1 MHEIIIIILILLAVV
16 AALVPLADR
25 LTIPYPILLV
35 VVGLILGFIPNTVLP
50 DVVLKPDVVFLLFL
64 PPLLYWDAVTTSWRE
79 FRANFRTIGSLAIG
93 LVIVT
98 TCGVAIVAHAL
109 LHFPWGIAFVFG
121 AIVSSTDVVAAGSI
135 ASRLGVPPR
144 IVAILEGEGLVNDA
158 TALVVYGAAV
168 TAVVAGDFSLPHA
181 GARLV
186 AVSVGGVATG
196 LVVGWGVTHLRR
208 RITDVRVEGMVALLT
223 PFAAYL
229 PADLLGVSGVLA
241 AVTAG
246 LYLGRRS
253 PVVISPASR
262 LRADAI
268 WDLGTFLINGLIFI
282 LIGLQLHPI
291 FVALSGR
298 PLPALLWDAIAVSL
312 TVIVV
317 RIAWVYPAGL
327 LARLLNRSGGAG
339 SPPLSRAEL
348 GVIGWAGMRGVIAL
362 ATALA
367 LPTFTDRGPFPDRD
381 LILFVT
387 FGVIV
392 ATLVGQ
398 GLTLPAII
406 RWLHVTSDDALA
418 REEAQARL
426 AAARAA
432 LDRLDALMN
441 QGDVPRDMIE
451 DLRMRYARRAEW
463 FDGERAA
470 EDERRHHILREVVR
484 DLLDAERCA
493 IIDLRDRNII
503 NDTVLRR
510 IQHELDLEQVRLE
523 VGM

>member
-1 MHEIIIIILILLAVV
+1 MYDGGVHDGLQPTLTSNADAFSLSLPPDFFLGAHMHEIIIIILILLAVV

-25 LTIPYPILLV
+25 LAIPYPILLV
-35 VVGLILGFIPNTVLP
+35 VVGLILGFIPNSVLP

-98 TCGVAIVAHAL
+98 TCGVAIIAHAL
-109 LHFPWGIAFVFG
+109 LNFPWGIAFVLG

-181 GARLV
+181 GARLI

-196 LVVGWGVTHLRR
+196 LVVGWGVTSLRR

-246 LYLGRRS
+246 LYVGRRS

-268 WDLGTFLINGLIFI
+268 WDLGTFLI
-282 LIGLQLHPI
+282 
-291 FVALSGR
+291 
-298 PLPALLWDAIAVSL
+298 
-312 TVIVV
+312 
-317 RIAWVYPAGL
+317 
-327 LARLLNRSGGAG
+327 
-339 SPPLSRAEL
+339 
-348 GVIGWAGMRGVIAL
+348 
-362 ATALA
+362 
-367 LPTFTDRGPFPDRD
+367 
-381 LILFVT
+381 
-387 FGVIV
+387 
-392 ATLVGQ
+392 
-398 GLTLPAII
+398 
-406 RWLHVTSDDALA
+406 
-418 REEAQARL
+418 
-426 AAARAA
+426 
-432 LDRLDALMN
+432 
-441 QGDVPRDMIE
+441 
-451 DLRMRYARRAEW
+451 
-463 FDGERAA
+463 
-470 EDERRHHILREVVR
+470 
-484 DLLDAERCA
+484 
-493 IIDLRDRNII
+493 
-503 NDTVLRR
+503 
-510 IQHELDLEQVRLE
+510 
-523 VGM
+523 